1 MGALGRDSELG
12 KKQHE
17 ILQGL
22 HGAKATDATHIP
34 NIAALEY

>member
-22 HGAKATDATHIP
+22 HGAKATDARDTRHDT
-34 NIAALEY
+34 